1 MRVALVFP
9 SLSDP
14 AHRRVAAALK
24 TELTRLDHSVWLF
37 PSKRDQSRL
46 ALERLLREKKID
58 VCHVQ
63 FFSRGLGFLTN
74 LKVPVNTKVILTD
87 QGACLD
93 FIENRSAFKTA
104 AHRAIFVTSVS
115 RAGLKELRAWLPE
128 IRDKSSV
135 ITNGAYLSPP
145 PAAQTTPRPYILS
158 VGRLAAYK
166 GTDLLIL
173 GFAELVSKGFKPDLV
188 LCGPDQTR
196 GRLHRF
202 IARLGLKKRIQIL
215 GAVAPARINRLLS
228 GCLFF
233 VLPSRQ
239 ENMPM
244 ALLEAM
250 AAGKAVVASKV
261 GGVGEIIQDKK
272 NGLLLP
278 PQDIPALAQAMR
290 LLAQDAGLRQRL
302 GRGART
308 RAAKFQWPAIA
319 ARYAKL
325 YRLSFAKIRP

>member
-9 SLSDP
+9 TLSDP

-24 TELTRLDHSVWLF
+24 IELTRLGHSVWLF
-37 PSKRDQSRL
+37 PKKKDQARL
-46 ALERLLREKKID
+46 ALKRLLREEKID

-63 FFSRGLGFLTN
+63 FFSRGLGFLKNTT
-74 LKVPVNTKVILTD
+74 VPAHTKVILTD

-93 FIENRSAFKTA
+93 FIEKRDAFKA
-104 AHRAIFVTSVS
+104 IARRADIVTSVS

-135 ITNGAYLSPP
+135 VTNGVYLNPP
-145 PAAQTTPRPYILS
+145 SARTAPKSYILS

-173 GFAELVSKGFKPDLV
+173 GFAELVSNGFKPDLV

-196 GRLHRF
+196 GRLPRF
-202 IARLGLKKRIQIL
+202 IGRVGLKKRIHVL
-215 GAVAPARINRLLS
+215 GAVAPARINRLLG

-233 VLPSRQ
+233 ALPSRQ

-261 GGVGEIIQDKK
+261 GGVGEIIQDNK

-278 PQDIPALAQAMR
+278 PQDIPALVQAMR
-290 LLAQDAGLRQRL
+290 LLAQDAGLRRRL
-302 GRGART
+302 GHAARA
-308 RAAKFQWPAIA
+308 RAAKFQWSAVA

-325 YRLSFAKIRP
+325 YRLSFAKIPS